1 MQVIHPPVRGTASQ
15 SGLFDSSSRHAP
27 IIEEAPASVGD
38 SKPKTI
44 RKKKVAPAA
53 AAPIAPEP
61 IPTPVKAAK
70 AKPAPPAAAAVVSA
84 EPVKKTKAKKAEAEA
99 KAVIKASVTPE
110 SSADEAPAP
119 KPARKARF
127 EKGSEEAKQYM
138 QSLRQKAQAKKAAAA
153 KSE

>member
-1 MQVIHPPVRGTASQ
+1 MQLVHPPVRGTASQ

-38 SKPKTI
+38 SKPKII
-44 RKKKVAPAA
+44 RKKKVAPA

-61 IPTPVKAAK
+61 IPTPVKATK

-84 EPVKKTKAKKAEAEA
+84 EPAKKTKAKKAEAEA
-99 KAVIKASVTPE
+99 KAVVKASVTPE

-127 EKGSEEAKQYM
+127 EKGSEEAKEYM
-138 QSLRQKAQAKKAAAA
+138 RSLRQKAQAKKAAAA